1 MILSTHSPAS
11 PTASPLLEIRNAS
24 VFRGR
29 AQALENLHLTIDH
42 GQHTVILGPNGAGKT
57 TLLKLLA
64 RELYPV
70 AEPDLLL
77 RLFGR
82 EQWDIWTLRSR
93 LGIVSQD
100 LQIGYP
106 GKADGLEV
114 VLSGL
119 RSTIGTYAYQQF
131 SQAEQNQALRIL
143 TGIAGADLADK
154 PFQSLSTGQQRRLL
168 LARALVH
175 EPEALLLDE
184 PTSGLDIAA
193 CFQYLATVR
202 DLMRQGK
209 TIILV
214 THHIHEIP
222 PEICRVVL
230 LRGGKIMADG
240 PKQAVLTEKAL
251 TDLFA
256 VPLRLLESGGFFQ
269 VVPA

>member
-1 MILSTHSPAS
+1 MILSAHSPV
-11 PTASPLLEIRNAS
+11 ASPLLEIRNAS

-29 AQALENLHLTIDH
+29 TSALENLHLTIDH

-77 RLFGR
+77 RLFGQV
-82 EQWDIWTLRSR
+82 QWDIWTLRSR

-100 LQIGYP
+100 LQTSYP
-106 GKADGLEV
+106 GKVDGLEV

-131 SQAEQNQALRIL
+131 SQAEQDQALRIL
-143 TGIAGADLADK
+143 TSVAGADLADK
-154 PFQSLSTGQQRRLL
+154 PFQSLSSGQQRRLL

-175 EPEALLLDE
+175 DPEVLLLDE
-184 PTSGLDIAA
+184 PTSGLDLTA
-193 CFQYLATVR
+193 CFQYLTTVR
-202 DLMRQGK
+202 ELMHQGK

-222 PEICRVVL
+222 PEIHRVVL
-230 LRGGKIMADG
+230 LREGKIVADG
-240 PKQAVLTEKAL
+240 PKLEVLTEKTL
-251 TDLFA
+251 TNLFA